1 MKTQKKAF
9 MARAFIS
16 LFLCVFIVFWGFQVL
31 AQDWTPEQKEVWVSV
46 QEYWE
51 NIKKGDVEAA
61 LAGQHDKMLAW
72 FSMNPDPLKKEGI
85 RSQYSRWVSRFKPTF
100 VKLEPLAI
108 NIVKNVANVFYL
120 FKWESANKEV
130 SARGRILITLVK
142 QDNKWLAIG
151 SLYSSC
157 DKLSPCPYGW

>member
-1 MKTQKKAF
+1 MKTKRTYS
-9 MARAFIS
+9 MARVSVSII
-16 LFLCVFIVFWGFQVL
+16 LCGMIVFWGFQVFG
-31 AQDWTPEQKEVWVSV
+31 QDWTAEQKEVWVSV
-46 QEYWE
+46 QGFWE

-72 FSMNPDPLKKEGI
+72 SSMNPDPLKKELIG
-85 RSQYSRWVSRFKPTF
+85 SDYNRWVSRFKPTF

-120 FKWESANKEV
+120 YKWESANKEV
-130 SARGRILITLVK
+130 SARGRTLITLVK

-151 SLYSSC
+151 SLSSSC
-157 DKLSPCPYGW
+157 DSLPPCPYGW

>member
-1 MKTQKKAF
+1 MKTQKMAF

-31 AQDWTPEQKEVWVSV
+31 AQDWTPEQKEVWVWV
-46 QEYWE
+46 QGYWE

-72 FSMNPDPLKKEGI
+72 SSMNPDPLKKELI
-85 RSQYSRWVSRFKPTF
+85 RLELNNWVGRSKPTF
-100 VKLEPLAI
+100 VKLKPLAI

-130 SARGRILITLVK
+130 SGRGRELITLVK
-142 QDNKWLAIG
+142 QNNKWLAIG
-151 SLYSSC
+151 SLGSSC
-157 DKLSPCPYGW
+157 DKLPPCPYGW